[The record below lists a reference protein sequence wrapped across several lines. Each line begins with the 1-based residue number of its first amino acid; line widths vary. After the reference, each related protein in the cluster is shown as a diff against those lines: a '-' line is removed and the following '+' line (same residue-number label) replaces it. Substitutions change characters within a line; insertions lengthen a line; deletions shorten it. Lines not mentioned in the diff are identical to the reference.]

1 MECIEL
7 VNKVQEYDL
16 TNQPIVMF
24 LMFGMIFMAG
34 IMFEM
39 CRISESTHSKK
50 DK

>member
-7 VNKVQEYDL
+7 VNRVQETNI
-16 TNQPIVMF
+16 TNQPIVIF
-24 LMFGMIFMAG
+24 LLFGLVFMGG